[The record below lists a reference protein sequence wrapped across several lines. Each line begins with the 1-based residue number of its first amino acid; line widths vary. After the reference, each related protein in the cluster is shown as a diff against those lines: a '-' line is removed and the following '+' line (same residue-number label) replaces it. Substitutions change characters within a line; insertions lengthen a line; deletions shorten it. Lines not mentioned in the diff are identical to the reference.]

1 MNVMSK
7 AEMKKVQGGFLENL
21 CANKTGLELKEC
33 YYQACMMGWV
43 KSQHSDTENDNKQQ
57 TCYKMAGLP
66 G

>member
-7 AEMKKVQGGFLENL
+7 AEMKKVLGGFLENL

-33 YYQACMMGWV
+33 YYQACMKGWV
-43 KSQHSDTENDNKQQ
+43 KSQNTEQDNKDKLD